1 MQIRMKNITEPQ
13 QWPCE
18 LFFYKQNLVIN
29 NGFQL
34 LRCCC
39 TPATWNAKMFSANN
53 NSGEEKIQGE
63 ELQKKWAFNKVS
75 LCNNLYS

>member
-13 QWPCE
+13 QWHCV

-29 NGFQL
+29 KGFPL

-39 TPATWNAKMFSANN
+39 TPATWNAKTHLFSANN

-75 LCNNLYS
+75 FC